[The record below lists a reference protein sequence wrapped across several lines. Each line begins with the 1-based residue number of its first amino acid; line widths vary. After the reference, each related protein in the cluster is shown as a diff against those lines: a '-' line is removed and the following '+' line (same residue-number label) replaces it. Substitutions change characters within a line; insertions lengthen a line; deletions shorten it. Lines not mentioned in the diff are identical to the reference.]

1 MPHPRLNPEFV
12 IQIASRNE
20 RGETTGEK
28 EFVTYAG
35 LLALAHDLGL
45 EEIHTTILQMPT
57 EANEHTAVVRAIAKG
72 KPGLYS
78 GLGDASPANT
88 NRKVARH
95 LIRVAE
101 TRAKA
106 RALRDLTNVSLVAF
120 EELGGDDDTED
131 TRREPPHARHTAPTP
146 ITDAERRRPVP
157 ASDAQ
162 RRALFRLAYD
172 AGYQAREAGAFL
184 AQRLGMDVDKA
195 SREAASALIDK
206 LVAEGQ
212 RRTQNGGRDAAE

>member
-1 MPHPRLNPEFV
+1 MPSPKLNPEFV
-12 IQIASRNE
+12 IQIVTRNE
-20 RGETTGEK
+20 RGDAVGEK

-45 EEIHTTILQMPT
+45 EEIHTTVLQMPT
-57 EANEHTAVVRAIAKG
+57 EANEHTAVVRALAKG

-120 EELGGDDDTED
+120 EELGGDDDAD
-131 TRREPPHARHTAPTP
+131 DSRRESSSGRHAAPTP
-146 ITDAERRRPVP
+146 IGEADRRRTTP

-162 RRALFRLAYD
+162 RRALFRLAYE
-172 AGYQAREAGAFL
+172 AGHQGREAAAFL

-206 LVAEGQ
+206 LVAEAQ
-212 RRTQNGGRDAAE
+212 RRSQNGGSHAA